1 MKSAPQRSLSS
12 QGLSTALVCAAFLPV
27 LFSTGC
33 QTPEEAMRRA
43 FKKEGLIR
51 LGATWEDAE
60 IREYARKISH
70 GRRTAKPSERSL
82 KDLDDLV
89 NQGQGQAKLRR
100 FVDDALLRK
109 GWLLL
114 ELGRQHEAIAVFQR
128 IIRDHPDS
136 KMDCDLGLESSRP
149 GFGIIEFE
157 KTSYYV
163 LRHRNRSADAAKLGI
178 ARCHMRLGEY
188 KKACAIL
195 ESYVPAKTGR
205 RPSKDPV
212 TADDRDEYVTRLL
225 GTTAR
230 YLRSLPETREET
242 QPDGSA
248 YLYNACCYDGRVWEL
263 ECRRADKVAILLLAK
278 CRIAQGRTGE
288 ATLLCE
294 QMMRIFP
301 FCADEAAR
309 DVAALAA
316 GNRGRIAKD
325 IESPGLHY
333 LGPTLAPSLS
343 NRTVERLRKISDQ
356 AERLAAA
363 RAHLMRHYGSNPGN

>member
-1 MKSAPQRSLSS
+1 MKSAAQRSLSS
-12 QGLSTALVCAAFLPV
+12 QGLSAVLVCAVFLPT
-27 LFSTGC
+27 LFLTGC
-33 QTPEEAMRRA
+33 QKPEQAIRKA

-89 NQGQGQAKLRR
+89 KQGQGQAKLRR

-114 ELGRQHEAIAVFQR
+114 ELGRQREAIAVFQR

-136 KMDCDLGLESSRP
+136 KMDCDLGLEIGLP
-149 GFGIIEFE
+149 GFGVIEFE
-157 KTSYYV
+157 RTSGYV
-163 LRHRNRSADAAKLGI
+163 LRHLNRSADAATLGI

-188 KKACAIL
+188 EKACAIL

-205 RPSKDPV
+205 PPSKDPV
-212 TADDRDEYVTRLL
+212 TADDRDEYVSRLL
-225 GTTAR
+225 GTMAR
-230 YLRSLPETREET
+230 FLRSLPETRMET
-242 QPDGSA
+242 RPDGTA

-278 CRIAQGRTGE
+278 CRIAQSRTGE
-288 ATLLCE
+288 ATLLYE

-316 GNRGRIAKD
+316 GNGDRITKD

-343 NRTVERLRKISDQ
+343 NETVERLRKMSDQ
-356 AERLAAA
+356 SERLEAA
-363 RAHLMRHYGSNPGN
+363 RAHLMKHYGSDPGK